1 MQPFCSVILCWSFTC
16 SDMAITSFLNIFE
29 VTPYMIVSEQDSETS
44 LNRRKPR
51 PPADAAS
58 IWIDLLIG
66 MFQEHWTVLAHLT
79 REFHPL
85 RFSQVAPFACDGPR
99 PVCQGRFNAR
109 TEAGQS
115 YLPNMRV
122 IAPKPATA
130 CLCAEG
136 CSPYT
141 SFLKLGSWPAQSR
154 TAFLSGA
161 YRMYPMYLFNFQ
173 AVASPHGCIAANAF
187 VPNGECRN
195 VSQIEPHFPQR
206 VKEKGG

>member
-1 MQPFCSVILCWSFTC
+1 MDGVG
-16 SDMAITSFLNIFE
+16 
-29 VTPYMIVSEQDSETS
+29 TPYTGIS
-44 LNRRKPR
+44 
-51 PPADAAS
+51 PPAV
-58 IWIDLLIG
+58 LTGCPLCLRRL
-66 MFQEHWTVLAHLT
+66 TV
-79 REFHPL
+79 F
-85 RFSQVAPFACDGPR
+85 
-99 PVCQGRFNAR
+99 QGRFNAR

-115 YLPNMRV
+115 YLPDMRV

-173 AVASPHGCIAANAF
+173 AVASPHGCTVASAF

-206 VKEKGG
+206 IKEKGGWTPPFRVDQVLRYAAIMSINWELVGACFSSAPAIKFKRLRSETTQQF